1 MYVCCAGFNPVLQ
14 TSKYN
19 IAKVRPKIESSFLV
33 SSYTNNAR
41 PAQLELRIVL
51 VKTSLE
57 MTKKP
62 VSS

>member
-19 IAKVRPKIESSFLV
+19 IAKVRPKIETSILE
-33 SSYTNNAR
+33 SYIQKYI
-41 PAQLELRIVL
+41 AQLQLSIVK
-51 VKTSLE
+51 VKTRFE